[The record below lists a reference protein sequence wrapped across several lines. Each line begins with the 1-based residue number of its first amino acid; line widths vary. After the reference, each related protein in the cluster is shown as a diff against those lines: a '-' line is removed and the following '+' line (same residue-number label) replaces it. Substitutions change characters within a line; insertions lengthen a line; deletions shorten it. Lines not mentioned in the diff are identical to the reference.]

1 MGKVVKTEYIC
12 DRCGKNISET
22 PFHIGRFRYLH
33 VFKWWNPEP
42 VNGYLLRYICKD
54 CFDSFKE
61 WYRKTDGERRYKN
74 D

>member
-12 DRCGKNISET
+12 DRCGTNILGT

-33 VFKWWNPEP
+33 VFKWWVPEP
-42 VNGYLLRYICKD
+42 VNQYPLRYICKD

-61 WYRKTDGERRYKN
+61 WYCTTDGGKAVKLK
-74 D
+74 